1 MTEYRQEAPFC
12 IQVELT
18 HGCPLRCPFCAVSY
32 YKDRNYRFMSLE
44 TAELFSTMLAE
55 SGWNPRI
62 EFAMHGEPTM
72 NPDWDK
78 IVAVIRKYNPKL
90 SMLMLTN
97 GYQCQNGKLEEIV
110 TRFHEAGGNTI
121 AIDMYHGKVSEDIMS
136 QDYALTCQLYPEEDI
151 PNPHKRYL
159 KKRAVLIRDIRDN
172 AKDKKC
178 KTHCKFENH
187 GGVIWTDT
195 DNQDKPCTKP
205 FREMGICYDG
215 GVNICCC
222 DFVNELCV
230 GNIHEALSLDDI
242 WNCDLM
248 QACRRMLLSGKRIM
262 RPCKGCNA
270 VGHRIGLLPDKKGQQ
285 KDLIGKFTPE
295 DEALILN
302 RTPSQPHEMLDV
314 VNKRIKGTT
323 I

>member
-1 MTEYRQEAPFC
+1 MTYRQEAPFC

-78 IVAVIRKYNPKL
+78 IVAIIRKNNPKL

-97 GYQCQNGKLEEIV
+97 GYRCQNGKLEEV
-110 TRFHEAGGNTI
+110 VNRFYDAGGNTI
-121 AIDMYHGKVSEDIMS
+121 AIDMYHGKISEEIYK
-136 QDYALTCQLYPEEDI
+136 QDYAIWEALSYDGTYAPF
-151 PNPHKRYL
+151 NPHKRFTG
-159 KKRAVLIRDIRDN
+159 KRLILIEDIRDN
-172 AKDKKC
+172 TSG
-178 KTHCKFENH
+178 THYKFENH
-187 GGVIWTDT
+187 AGITGIDT
-195 DNQDKPCTKP
+195 ENQNKVCVKP

-215 GVNICCC
+215 TVNICCC
-222 DFVNELCV
+222 DFANECAIA
-230 GNIHEALSLDDI
+230 NIHDVLSLDAI
-242 WNCDLM
+242 WNSELM
-248 QACRRMLLSGKRIM
+248 LAYRRMLLSGNRKY

-270 VGHRIGLLPDKKGQQ
+270 VGNRIGLLPDKKGQQ

-314 VNKRIKGTT
+314 VNKRIKGL
-323 I
+323 

>member
-1 MTEYRQEAPFC
+1 MTYRQEAPFC

-78 IVAVIRKYNPKL
+78 IVAIIRKNNPKL

-97 GYQCQNGKLEEIV
+97 GYRCQNGKLEEV
-110 TRFHEAGGNTI
+110 VNRFYDAGGNTI
-121 AIDMYHGKVSEDIMS
+121 AIDMYHGKISEEIYK
-136 QDYALTCQLYPEEDI
+136 QDHAIWEALSYDGTYAPF
-151 PNPHKRYL
+151 NPHKRFTG
-159 KKRAVLIRDIRDN
+159 KRLILIEDIRDN
-172 AKDKKC
+172 TSG
-178 KTHCKFENH
+178 THYKFENH
-187 GGVIWTDT
+187 AGITGIDT
-195 DNQDKPCTKP
+195 ENQNKVCVKP

-215 GVNICCC
+215 TVNICCC
-222 DFVNELCV
+222 DFANECAIA
-230 GNIHEALSLDDI
+230 NIHDVLSLDAI
-242 WNCDLM
+242 WNSELM
-248 QACRRMLLSGKRIM
+248 LAYRRMLLSGNRKY

-270 VGHRIGLLPDKKGQQ
+270 VGNRIGLLPDKKGQQ

-314 VNKRIKGTT
+314 VNKRIKGL
-323 I
+323 